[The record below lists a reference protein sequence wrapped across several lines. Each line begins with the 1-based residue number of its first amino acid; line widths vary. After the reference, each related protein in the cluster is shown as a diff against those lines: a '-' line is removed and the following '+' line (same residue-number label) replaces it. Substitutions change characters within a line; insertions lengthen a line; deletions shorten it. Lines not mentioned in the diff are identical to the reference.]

1 MCVCTFVCF
10 CKFVYASI
18 IMFMHVV
25 VSICGNWC
33 EYVGLHSCAC
43 IGFAVYDI
51 VCAILFVN

>member
-1 MCVCTFVCF
+1 MCVCLCF

-18 IMFMHVV
+18 IMFMHVA

-43 IGFAVYDI
+43 IGVAVCDI
-51 VCAILFVN
+51 VCAILFVS